1 MVNKRNHPKMALF
14 QKANY
19 NLPRLIN
26 IQDYINY
33 IHINPNFPQIP
44 VSKHHSIT
52 ISISI
57 QTFWII
63 DVFKVW
69 LARRQSI
76 PTACLSMLDRK
87 GSHLP
92 WWGLIQFGVCF
103 GMGPTRITKCQW
115 KLQPLIQCIYI
126 IVYIFI
132 YIYIY
137 IYIHIRLISGHS
149 SPTIR
154 MDPG

>member
-19 NLPRLIN
+19 NLPRFIN
-26 IQDYINY
+26 IQGYTNY
-33 IHINPNFPQIP
+33 IHINPNFPLIP
-44 VSKHHSIT
+44 VSKHHSIIT
-52 ISISI
+52 SISI

-63 DVFKVW
+63 DFFKVW

-76 PTACLSMLDRK
+76 PTACLSMLGRK

-92 WWGLIQFGVCF
+92 WWGLIQFGVCV
-103 GMGPTRITKCQW
+103 GMGPTRITTCQW
-115 KLQPLIQCIYI
+115 KLQPLIQCVYIYSIYI
-126 IVYIFI
+126 YTV
-132 YIYIY
+132 YIY
-137 IYIHIRLISGHS
+137 IYIHIWLISGHS